1 MREKYREISSAVGD
15 GRRTRLALPAASASP
30 SNAVADAVD
39 AAPGSETD
47 VLGRNVAASGVEA

>member
-15 GRRTRLALPAASASP
+15 GRRIRLVLPAASASP
-30 SNAVADAVD
+30 FNAPADAAD

-47 VLGRNVAASGVEA
+47 ALGRNVAASGAEA